1 MFFLYQAE
9 DSNIVWKAFI
19 NIAVIYAI
27 ISLIF
32 YLGGTCLTLIPESGR
47 TSLIWGT
54 WTEDIRTFHNIYYE
68 SQKLYLNETLY
79 IPRNCG
85 IFPEGPMYNFV
96 LCVALAAEMFLWE
109 AF

>member
-19 NIAVIYAI
+19 NIAVMYAI

-85 IFPEGPMYNFV
+85 IILFYV
-96 LCVALAAEMFLWE
+96 LLWQLRC
-109 AF
+109 FFHKKHTGGK